1 MVHFV
6 LSNLA
11 SSVQMDLSGSVQ
23 PESIPALD
31 VSAVAIFQVSLDE
44 MKSCFQYE
52 TDSNDITDANASDIR
67 YYVNPTHWPSLNPVN
82 AMLDASA
89 SGASGAIATAN
100 NSGVLSS
107 NKMLVA
113 HDFVRYLAQKLF
125 GTHYGV
131 DLFNNEVNLLKDLRA
146 ICNDSSSGHTWYDI
160 VSKITAVGTSGTN
173 ANIVGTAG
181 SKYMTNADTTTSNL
195 CRELLQ
201 QLIGSALP
209 RFSSVLPTDG
219 AQPLPFEENDSI
231 SFKLTIA
238 PATGQENLTNV
249 AAFSSRSYEIRLVMV
264 STTPSNTVVDAAE
277 TA

>member
-31 VSAVAIFQVSLDE
+31 VSAVAVFHVSLSD
-44 MKSCFQYE
+44 MQSCFQYE
-52 TDSNDITDANASDIR
+52 TDSNDITDQSASDIR
-67 YYVNPTHWPSLNPVN
+67 YYTYPAYWPSLNPAN

-89 SGASGAIATAN
+89 SGANGAIAN
-100 NSGVLSS
+100 SNSSGVLAS

-131 DLFNNEVNLLKDLRA
+131 DLFNNEVNLLKDLRT
-146 ICNDSSSGHTWYDI
+146 ICDASAVGHTWKDI
-160 VSKITAVGTSGTN
+160 VDKVTLVGINGTHQ
-173 ANIVGTAG
+173 NIEGSAG
-181 SKYMTNADTTTSNL
+181 EKYMTNSNSTTSNL

-219 AQPLPFEENDSI
+219 SQPLPFEEDDSI

-238 PATGQENLTNV
+238 PAAGQENLTNV
-249 AAFSSRSYEIRLVMV
+249 AAFSARSYEIRLVMV
-264 STTPSNTVVDAAE
+264 SSPSNTAVDALE
-277 TA
+277 L